1 MYKRQIK
8 RPGKMRFEYD
18 PPTKSLVIADHNTVG
33 IFDAKGDA
41 SPETY
46 PLNRTPLNI
55 ILAAN
60 VDLSRARMVTGHSE
74 DGPSTIVKAQ
84 DPQHPEYGHIEL
96 KFTGNPV
103 QLRQWVVHDDSGSA
117 TTVVL
122 GDLKTG
128 MPLQQRLFNFKDG
141 VPRDH

>member
-1 MYKRQIK
+1 M
-8 RPGKMRFEYD
+8 
-18 PPTKSLVIADHNTVG
+18 
-33 IFDAKGDA
+33 
-41 SPETY
+41 
-46 PLNRTPLNI
+46 
-55 ILAAN
+55 
-60 VDLSRARMVTGHSE
+60 
-74 DGPSTIVKAQ
+74 KAQ